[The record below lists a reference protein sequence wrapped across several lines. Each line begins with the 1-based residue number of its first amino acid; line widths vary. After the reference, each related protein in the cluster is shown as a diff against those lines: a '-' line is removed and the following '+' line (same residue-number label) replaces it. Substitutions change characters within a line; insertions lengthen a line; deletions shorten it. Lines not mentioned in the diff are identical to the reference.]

1 MNLFRYSNPWL
12 LDRPPPGVGGV
23 VVAWGKQATQPP
35 TPVGS
40 IFPSIMEK
48 PGLVTQRGMFIL
60 AVAVV
65 AQILSHRPLFFTD
78 INDDVQGETSLSSF
92 VGCRLC
98 SNLGRVVGVRGLDCA
113 MLTHSCCA
121 VLFLISL
128 CSRCMLSGFEAKSNP
143 T

>member
-1 MNLFRYSNPWL
+1 
-12 LDRPPPGVGGV
+12 
-23 VVAWGKQATQPP
+23 
-35 TPVGS
+35 
-40 IFPSIMEK
+40 MEK

-65 AQILSHRPLFFTD
+65 AQILSHRPLFFSD

-113 MLTHSCCA
+113 MLTHA
-121 VLFLISL
+121 VLCCF
-128 CSRCMLSGFEAKSNP
+128 
-143 T
+143 